1 MLADDA
7 DRWRDELLL
16 SDVEKNFMCPPRRS
30 AWRPHRAG
38 LQGAERLSR
47 TSAALGPNAVGQAWM
62 RTTRKLIVGAMLAL
76 SPMGRERQ
84 QAAISR

>member
-1 MLADDA
+1 M
-7 DRWRDELLL
+7 
-16 SDVEKNFMCPPRRS
+16 PPARS

-38 LQGAERLSR
+38 LQSAERLSR

-76 SPMGRERQ
+76 SPM
-84 QAAISR
+84 AARAAASCDQSIDANH